1 MEQRI
6 IPTRSTQQRNK
17 NAGRAGTKT
26 QKAHSQHEHRKAK
39 PPYGHHQTKS
49 VFLIDRDTQHNVNT

>member
-26 QKAHSQHEHRKAK
+26 QKPIHNMNTERPNHHMDTIKQKAFFSS
-39 PPYGHHQTKS
+39 T
-49 VFLIDRDTQHNVNT
+49 VTHNTT